1 MRLSSKDREI
11 LSNIYSESVLVEMD
25 VDSVM
30 GGSPT
35 SGGELVNGDNYA
47 PGDTRI
53 PKVLGDVQTRKGKAK
68 KCKCKGKCKCKVGT
82 KSASPRKS

>member
-1 MRLSSKDREI
+1 MRLSSKDRDI
-11 LSNIYSESVLVEMD
+11 LSNIYSESVLIEMD

-35 SGGELVNGDNYA
+35 LGGELENGDNYA

-53 PKVLGDVQTRKGKAK
+53 PKLLGDVQTRKGKAK
-68 KCKCKGKCKCKVGT
+68 KKCK
-82 KSASPRKS
+82 RKFDFIEK